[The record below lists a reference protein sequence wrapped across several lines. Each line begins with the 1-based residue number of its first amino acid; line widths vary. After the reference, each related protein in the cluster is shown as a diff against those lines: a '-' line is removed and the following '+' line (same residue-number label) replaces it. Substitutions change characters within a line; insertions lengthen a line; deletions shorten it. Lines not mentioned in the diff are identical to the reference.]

1 MIRIGIDTGGTYTD
15 AVAVDMDSGSVL
27 FKGKSPTTNEDLC
40 IGIKNALSCIPA
52 EMLKRAEVIALST
65 TLSTNACVE
74 NKGGRAKLILLGTSM
89 EILRRIDAAGKFGLS
104 YDSVLCIETGSSFDG
119 RIVDEPDWEAVL
131 GENTEWFADAEALSI
146 ADVYAVHNGAVSER
160 NAKQFF
166 AKHLDIPIIAGSE
179 LVSGLNVMER
189 GATALLNARLLP
201 IIYEFVIA
209 IENAIRDEDVLGR
222 SFNVRSDGS
231 LMSHSLLLKRPVET
245 ILSGP
250 ATSVLGGYRLSGN
263 KNCLIIDMGGTT
275 TDISIVKN
283 GLPKLAENGIKVGGW
298 STQVSGVFVDT
309 FALGGDSAI
318 RIEHEALTLNN
329 RRVVPLCHGASRW
342 PEIKETLRARLVDDR
357 RYCRDF
363 HEFLYLAKVPRDMS
377 LHTQEEALLI
387 KALENGPRMIE
398 TFSIEE
404 DGVDKYRLN
413 CRRLEDE
420 GIVMRCGLTP
430 TDIMHIRGDYLQYD
444 REASE
449 LAAQFFLR
457 TMVSMGLLKGS
468 ASVET
473 FAELAYDLVCKK
485 LCENIIRVLLNDRFP
500 YEFKS
505 GLDSQIGK
513 LISAGWDKD
522 GIVDIIEPGFSTSL
536 SLVGVGAPIHVFLPR
551 VARQLN
557 TRCIIPEHAEVANAV
572 GAALADITVR
582 KTITLRK
589 NIFEDETEGYAVHSQ
604 DSVIKFAELEDA
616 QEAALKK
623 AEAEAVSEAR
633 LRGALGELHIESF
646 LSSGG
651 KRSKIFE
658 GMFATAV
665 VTGRLTDTD
674 S

>member
-15 AVAVDMDSGSVL
+15 AVAVDMDSGHVL
-27 FKGKSPTTNEDLC
+27 FKGKAPTTNEDLC
-40 IGIKNALSCIPA
+40 IGIKNALSCIPSQ
-52 EMLKRAEVIALST
+52 MLSKADVIALST

-89 EILRRIDAAGKFGLS
+89 SILRRIDAAEKFGLC
-104 YDSVLCIETGSSFDG
+104 YDSVLCIETKSSFDG
-119 RIVDEPDWEAVL
+119 RIIDEPDWDSVFKEHAA
-131 GENTEWFADAEALSI
+131 WFADAEALSI

-166 AKHLDIPIIAGSE
+166 SKHLDIPIITGSE

-209 IENAIRDEDVLGR
+209 IENAIRDEDILAR

-275 TDISIVKN
+275 TDISIIRN

-309 FALGGDSAI
+309 FALGGDSAL
-318 RIEHEALTLNN
+318 RIENEALTIKN
-329 RRVVPLCHGASRW
+329 RRVVPLCHAASKW
-342 PEIKETLRARLVDDR
+342 PEIKEALRGRLADDR

-363 HEFLYLAKVPRDMS
+363 HEFLYLAKAPKDMS
-377 LHTQEEALLI
+377 LHTAEECSVI

-398 TFSIEE
+398 SFSIEE
-404 DGVDKYRLN
+404 DGIDKYRLN
-413 CRRLEDE
+413 CKRLEDE
-420 GIVMRCGLTP
+420 GIIMRCGLTP
-430 TDIMHIRGDYLQYD
+430 TDIMHIREDYVQYD
-444 REASE
+444 REASL

-457 TMVSMGLLKGS
+457 TMVSMGLPENS
-468 ASVET
+468 IDS
-473 FAELAYDLVCKK
+473 FAETAYELVCKK
-485 LCENIIRVLLNDRFP
+485 LCENITRVLLSDRFP
-500 YEFKS
+500 YDFGS
-505 GLDSQIGK
+505 GLDSQVNK
-513 LISAGWDKD
+513 LITSGWDKD
-522 GIVDIIEPGFSTSL
+522 SSRDIIEPVFSTSL
-536 SLVGVGAPIHVFLPR
+536 SLVGIGAPIHVFLPR

-557 TRCIIPEHAEVANAV
+557 TQCIIPEHAEVANAV

-589 NIFEDETEGYAVHSQ
+589 NYLDDETEGYAVHSQ
-604 DSVIKFAELEDA
+604 DSVLKFTELEAA
-616 QEAALKK
+616 QKAALEK
-623 AEAEAVSEAR
+623 AEAEAVGEAR
-633 LRGALGELHIESF
+633 LRGALGELHVESY

-665 VTGRLTDTD
+665 VTGRLMDTD
-674 S
+674 N